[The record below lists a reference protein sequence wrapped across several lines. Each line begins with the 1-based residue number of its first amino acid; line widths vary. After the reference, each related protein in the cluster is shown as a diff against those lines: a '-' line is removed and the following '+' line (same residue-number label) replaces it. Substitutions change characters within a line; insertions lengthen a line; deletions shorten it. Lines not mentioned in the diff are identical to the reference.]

1 MKNRKILQIFLTFLL
16 IVFFASSYSLAHY
29 ILKNDLKL
37 ETYGSLPYLRLSAR
51 NVSDGSRQ
59 TSVTTSSSLP
69 RVVQGTKF
77 VFKIKYIDKE
87 VRNMVLEKY
96 FNESNTLNMKTQAE
110 LDEFFKN
117 QGYIT
122 ESMSNS
128 EIIFVNISD
137 RYSYSAN
144 RYFLGVYEDLVTIY
158 KTDKDGSIIAHKLFN
173 SNVFSVDG
181 KQKKYDFAAAEIGEL
196 QHIKLEDLKEKDGL
210 VEDLIRGKKHTKDD
224 EVSEYVEE
232 SEEYEKWEF
241 KTPEKAFDF
250 ARSLLKS

>member
-1 MKNRKILQIFLTFLL
+1 MKNRKILYLSLTILL
-16 IVFFASSYSLAHY
+16 IVFFATSYSLAHY
-29 ILKNDLKL
+29 ISKNDLKL
-37 ETYGSLPYLRLSAR
+37 ETYGSLPYLRLTSKGI
-51 NVSDGSRQ
+51 SDNSKQ
-59 TSVTTSSSLP
+59 TSVTTNSNLP
-69 RVVQGTKF
+69 KVVQGTKF
-77 VFKIKYIDKE
+77 VFKIKYKDKE
-87 VRNMVLEKY
+87 VRNMVLEKH
-96 FNESNTLNMKTQAE
+96 FNESSTLKMKTQVE

-128 EIIFVNISD
+128 EIIFVNNSD

-158 KTDKDGSIIAHKLFN
+158 KTDKDGSIIAHKVFN
-173 SNVFSVDG
+173 SNVFAADG
-181 KQKKYDFAAAEIGEL
+181 KQKKYDFDAEEKGEL

-210 VEDLIRGKKHTKDD
+210 IEDLIRGKKHTKDGD
-224 EVSEYVEE
+224 GSEYVEE
-232 SEEYEKWEF
+232 NEEYDKWEF

>member
-1 MKNRKILQIFLTFLL
+1 MKNRKILQISLTFLL

-29 ILKNDLKL
+29 IIKNDLKL
-37 ETYGSLPYLRLSAR
+37 ETYGSLPYLRLSAKS
-51 NVSDGSRQ
+51 VSDSSRQ
-59 TSVTTSSSLP
+59 TSVTISASLP
-69 RVVQGTKF
+69 KVTEDAKF
-77 VFKIKYIDKE
+77 IFKIKYKDNE
-87 VRNMVLEKY
+87 VRNIVLEKH
-96 FNESNTLNMKTQAE
+96 FNESSELIKKTQVE

-128 EIIFVNISD
+128 EIIFVNNSD

-158 KTDKDGSIIAHKLFN
+158 KTDKDGTIIAHKLFN
-173 SNVFSVDG
+173 SNVFSPDG
-181 KQKKYDFAAAEIGEL
+181 KQKQYDFDAEDKGEL
-196 QHIKLEDLKEKDGL
+196 HHIKLEDLKEKDGL
-210 VEDLIRGKKHTKDD
+210 VDNLIRGKKHTKDGD
-224 EVSEYVEE
+224 GSEYVEE

>member
-1 MKNRKILQIFLTFLL
+1 MKNRKILQLSLTFLL

-29 ILKNDLKL
+29 IIKNDLKL
-37 ETYGSLPYLRLSAR
+37 ETYGSLPYLRFAAKSI
-51 NVSDGSRQ
+51 SDSSRQ

-69 RVVQGTKF
+69 KVTEGTKF
-77 VFKIKYIDKE
+77 IFKIKYKDNE
-87 VRNMVLEKY
+87 VRNIVLEKH
-96 FNESNTLNMKTQAE
+96 FNESSELIKKTQVE

-128 EIIFVNISD
+128 EIIFVNNSD

-144 RYFLGVYEDLVTIY
+144 RYFLGAYKDLVTIY

-173 SNVFSVDG
+173 ANVFSADG
-181 KQKKYDFAAAEIGEL
+181 KQKKYDFDAEDKGEL
-196 QHIKLEDLKEKDGL
+196 QHIKVDDLKDKDGL
-210 VEDLIRGKKHTKDD
+210 VDNLIRGKKHNKDVD
-224 EVSEYVEE
+224 GSEYVDE

-250 ARSLLKS
+250 ASSLLKS